1 MNENLPKLIDG
12 ICEAYDNLEWKADQN
27 GTTYCNFAMDHIA
40 RKCGY
45 NGLSVAVEV
54 RPLLANDQID
64 LMLSS
69 DEWLKVDEAIKAQ
82 SYANAGALVIAG
94 LKLPVH
100 GHVAVLRPGKVEH
113 SGLWRG
119 KAPKGMSVGSF
130 KATFIGK
137 KLSWAFRE
145 PPKYFVL
152 KATINDEPV

>member
-1 MNENLPKLIDG
+1 MNHNLPKLIDG
-12 ICEAYDNLEWKADQN
+12 ICEAYDNPEWKAKAD
-27 GTTYCNFAMDHIA
+27 GTTYCNFATDHIA

-45 NGLSVAVEV
+45 DGLSVAVEV

-64 LMLSS
+64 LMVGS
-69 DEWLKVDEAIKAQ
+69 DKWLKVDDAIKAQ
-82 SYANAGALVIAG
+82 GYANAGALVIAG
-94 LKLPVH
+94 VKRSGH
-100 GHVAVLRPGKVEH
+100 GHVAVLRPGKEEH

-119 KAPKGMSVGSF
+119 KAPKGMSVGSY

-152 KATINDEPV
+152 KSTIHDEPI